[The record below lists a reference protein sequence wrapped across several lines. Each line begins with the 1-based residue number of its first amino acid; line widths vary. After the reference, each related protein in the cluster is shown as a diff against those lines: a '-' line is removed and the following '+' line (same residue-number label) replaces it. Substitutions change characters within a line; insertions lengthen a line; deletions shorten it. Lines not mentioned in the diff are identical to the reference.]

1 MRAIATDCN
10 QSRDALTISFVSFF
24 EPLSLKA
31 LSGSL
36 ESMKKGWVE
45 VMGASGVVVV
55 ASVVSDYRIVVFEGF
70 FALNCAWA
78 CYCPWHSSTKFNFP
92 LFFFFFADTKQL
104 KIVRC

>member
-1 MRAIATDCN
+1 MRAIATDCS

-36 ESMKKGWVE
+36 ESMEKGWVE

-55 ASVVSDYRIVVFEGF
+55 ASVHSFE
-70 FALNCAWA
+70 
-78 CYCPWHSSTKFNFP
+78 
-92 LFFFFFADTKQL
+92 
-104 KIVRC
+104 